1 MSSSLW
7 IQLNSTAVSGLLN
20 QNFVPEKYLIRL
32 LGTNEWGWVL
42 LRPGLNKL
50 LKKKKKK
57 RSNYQYFDNLSS
69 TKTASGQSHYTNS
82 LHWLYPINLA
92 YKTNPQEDFPIHFP
106 AKLND
111 ACWSFQY
118 QKKKKTLYRN
128 QNKLIWISDL
138 NYISKILK
146 AVTVLADQMTSEGE
160 KQTYVCLE

>member
-1 MSSSLW
+1 MSKQESPIINMSSSLW

-118 QKKKKTLYRN
+118 QKKKKHCTEIKINWFEFQISTISLRYS
-128 QNKLIWISDL
+128 KLWL
-138 NYISKILK
+138 F
-146 AVTVLADQMTSEGE
+146 
-160 KQTYVCLE
+160 